1 MPLFAGGLYLEGA
14 EGAALCDACVSIVT
28 QTSLNSEVTAIY

>member
-14 EGAALCDACVSIVT
+14 EGAALCDTRVSRVT
-28 QTSLNSEVTAIY
+28 QTLNSNATAIY